1 MSNKDLKIVQHSAE
15 ELRSLYTWKH
25 RAFEL
30 ANIVLF
36 WVFVLATAWKVV
48 PYAAASPWLTLAAF
62 LTGGVLSLGS
72 IVGFIT
78 VLGVAARNSIMLV
91 SHYRHLEI
99 DEGVPFSK
107 ELVIRGS
114 LERISPIIMTAL
126 TSVLAL
132 LPIILAGNEP
142 GSEIEHP
149 MSVVILGGVVTSTVL
164 NLLGMPALYWAFG
177 RKKGAEPIESQ
188 PAVS

>member
-1 MSNKDLKIVQHSAE
+1 M
-15 ELRSLYTWKH
+15 
-25 RAFEL
+25 
-30 ANIVLF
+30 
-36 WVFVLATAWKVV
+36 
-48 PYAAASPWLTLAAF
+48 
-62 LTGGVLSLGS
+62 LSLGS

-177 RKKGAEPIESQ
+177 RAKGAESMRAEPITL
-188 PAVS
+188 